1 MLLTRRTNVLLDEAN
16 YATLLMYSQERSET
30 IGELIRKA
38 IKKTY
43 KAKKMLNVNEDA
55 YRMIRRATK
64 GLSFSGIDY
73 KELINY
79 GRKY

>member
-1 MLLTRRTNVLLDEAN
+1 MLLTRRTNVLFDETD
-16 YATLLMYSQERSET
+16 YATLLMYSQERGET
-30 IGELIRKA
+30 IGELIRNA

-43 KAKKMLNVNEDA
+43 KAKKVLNANEKA
-55 YRMIRRATK
+55 YRMIRKATK
-64 GLSFSGIDY
+64 GLDFTGIDY